1 MGMQRPI
8 RLQKPGPQWSFGTKR
23 SIVGGTT
30 SGHAPLT
37 RNSSLNPS
45 LFSRPEPLQVS
56 QRSCYCTCICLS
68 QDFLFSILKKK
79 SHLQIMPKK
88 WHCFNKRIQF
98 FCRLKNHRWPEPSP
112 HHCERNTRIILVWM
126 LQVRNIK
133 LMSPSSKEVNYWCV
147 YITVTV
153 LNYILFCR
161 PALYIFLSLNNL
173 WMEKHCYFDFVL
185 FYQHEEIMI

>member
-1 MGMQRPI
+1 MQRPI

-68 QDFLFSILKKK
+68 QDFWFSIFKKK
-79 SHLQIMPKK
+79 IPSSNNAPKSDTVLTK
-88 WHCFNKRIQF
+88 EFKF

-173 WMEKHCYFDFVL
+173 WMEKHRYFDFVL
-185 FYQHEEIMI
+185 FYQHEEIMIL

>member
-1 MGMQRPI
+1 MQRPI

-45 LFSRPEPLQVS
+45 LYSRPEPLQVS

-79 SHLQIMPKK
+79 SHLQIMPKM
-88 WHCFNKRIQF
+88 WHCFNKRIQILLQTQKPPVT
-98 FCRLKNHRWPEPSP
+98 RTQSAPLRAQHSNH
-112 HHCERNTRIILVWM
+112 
-126 LQVRNIK
+126 
-133 LMSPSSKEVNYWCV
+133 
-147 YITVTV
+147 
-153 LNYILFCR
+153 F
-161 PALYIFLSLNNL
+161 SLNVTGKEYKVNVT
-173 WMEKHCYFDFVL
+173 YF
-185 FYQHEEIMI
+185 

>member
-68 QDFLFSILKKK
+68 QDFLFSIFKKK
-79 SHLQIMPKK
+79 IPSSNNAPKSDTVLTK
-88 WHCFNKRIQF
+88 EFKF

-133 LMSPSSKEVNYWCV
+133 LMSPTSKEVNYWCV

-161 PALYIFLSLNNL
+161 QPCTLFL
-173 WMEKHCYFDFVL
+173 KV
-185 FYQHEEIMI
+185 